1 MILNTP
7 IIYKKWTGFTNAN
20 KFIYKDIKMVIY
32 VIFGAVAKNVKTG
45 RETLLY
51 KSCNH
56 KPKGTKPSLIEKPI
70 INKKLTKFHNK
81 E

>member
-1 MILNTP
+1 
-7 IIYKKWTGFTNAN
+7 
-20 KFIYKDIKMVIY
+20 MVIY
-32 VIFGAVAKNVKTG
+32 VILGAVAKKVKTG

-56 KPKGTKPSLIEKPI
+56 KPKGTKPNLIEKPI
-70 INKKLTKFHNK
+70 INKKLTKSHNK